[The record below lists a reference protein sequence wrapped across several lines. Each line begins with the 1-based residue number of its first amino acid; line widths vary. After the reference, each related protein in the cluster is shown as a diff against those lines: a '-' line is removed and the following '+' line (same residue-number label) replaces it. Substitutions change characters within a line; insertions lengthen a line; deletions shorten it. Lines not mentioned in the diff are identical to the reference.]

1 MQRDACSYG
10 CCCCCCCSGLLAVF
24 RDAGCIHACSFPDA
38 AMHSPEQVASMLAVF
53 RDAACC
59 LQQAASSML
68 VGCNHPCCLGCIRCI
83 RCIRCIH
90 SPEQHACSSGCCNNS
105 NNSNSKARG
114 MQLCRAKNYRKDLI
128 SVFLVSKIVL
138 INNSV

>member
-68 VGCNHPCCLGCIRCI
+68 VGCNHPCCLGCIG
-83 RCIRCIH
+83 CIRCIH
-90 SPEQHACSSGCCNNS
+90 SPEQHAAWVASVASVASIHRN
-105 NNSNSKARG
+105 AAQFR
-114 MQLCRAKNYRKDLI
+114 MLQQQQEVCRNAEKKIKLI
-128 SVFLVSKIVL
+128 KFIMTIS
-138 INNSV
+138 